1 MFLLDTNV
9 ISEVRKPDGDPAV
22 HAWFESVAD
31 DSLFLSALVLGE
43 IQRGIRLVEPRDATL
58 ADTLQQWLDR
68 LRSQYRERLLPIDAD
83 VALVWGRLSAIRS
96 VPDVDGLLAATALHH
111 GMTLVTRNVQ
121 DVSGLGV
128 SVLDPFTADGGT
140 P

>member
-1 MFLLDTNV
+1 VFLLDTNV
-9 ISEVRKPDGDPAV
+9 IAEVRKSDGDPGV

-43 IQRGIRLVEPRDATL
+43 IQRGIRLVEPRDAML
-58 ADTLQQWLDR
+58 AGTLQEWLDQ
-68 LRSQYRERLLPIDAD
+68 LRSQYHDRLLPIDAD

-121 DVSGLGV
+121 DFDGLGV
-128 SVLDPFTADGGT
+128 TVLNPFTHG
-140 P
+140 